1 MNSILTAAVLA
12 LVLAGCATPRN
23 EALQGNYLPAGVD
36 QARLAADT
44 VRQLVALYPP
54 ARTQLVLQQPARDPF
69 GAALLQGLRA
79 SGYAVQE
86 GGKAP
91 EGTLPV
97 RYVADQAG
105 AVVRVMVAVGSQ
117 ALTRAYV
124 PQGNALVPAGAWAR
138 KE

>member
-1 MNSILTAAVLA
+1 MNNILTAAVFA
-12 LVLAGCATPRN
+12 LVLAGCATSRT
-23 EALQGNYLPAGVD
+23 EAPQGNYLPAGID
-36 QARLAADT
+36 QPRLAADA
-44 VRQLVALYPP
+44 VRQLVAVYPP
-54 ARTQLVLQQPARDPF
+54 ARTRLVLEQPAKDAF

-91 EGTLPV
+91 EDTLPL

-105 AVVRVMVAVGSQ
+105 PVFRVMVAVGSQ
-117 ALTRAYV
+117 SLARAYV